1 MAKNRD
7 GTAEI
12 HDTTV
17 HKVSARWSKDGALAH
32 DFIAS
37 VEHLLGQNKFDLSF
51 L

>member
-12 HDTTV
+12 HVTSV
-17 HKVSARWSKDGALAH
+17 HKVSARWSNNGALAH
-32 DFIAS
+32 VFIAS
-37 VEHLLGQNKFDLSF
+37 VEHLSGQNKFDLSF

>member
-17 HKVSARWSKDGALAH
+17 HQVVESLCKDGALAH
-32 DFIAS
+32 VYIAS
-37 VEHLLGQNKFDLSF
+37 VEHLSG
-51 L
+51 